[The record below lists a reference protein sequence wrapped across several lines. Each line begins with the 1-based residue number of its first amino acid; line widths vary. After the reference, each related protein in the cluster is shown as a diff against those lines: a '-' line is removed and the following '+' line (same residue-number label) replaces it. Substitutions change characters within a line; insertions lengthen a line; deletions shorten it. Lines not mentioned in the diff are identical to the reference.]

1 MVEESKEQ
9 SRTRN
14 KRCPLSVCELRAA
27 VWQRPSTSGAGHV
40 TVLAAEVT
48 VRRLVRFQKG
58 ILNSIQFRFRL
69 TAPYC
74 GQLGAEILS
83 TGVTEEET
91 LLTANRMF
99 TRSGNRIAKA
109 LELTMR
115 LGFPSE
121 SMILFY
127 CLRSPPY
134 SILFETPT
142 FRKPFLDTDIPFHS

>member
-40 TVLAAEVT
+40 TVLAAERV
-48 VRRLVRFQKG
+48 VRFRKG
-58 ILNSIQFRFRL
+58 ILKESSIQFRFRL

-99 TRSGNRIAKA
+99 TRSGSSSSSSSGNGGRNNGIERI
-109 LELTMR
+109 LNI
-115 LGFPSE
+115 PSCE
-121 SMILFY
+121 RNNQRPLVDEGRKRKRISMI
-127 CLRSPPY
+127 
-134 SILFETPT
+134 
-142 FRKPFLDTDIPFHS
+142 